1 MKLAGQVTAIALLC
15 IGPASIARENPRL
28 LVLDLLPGEG
38 GPVPEEVRAA
48 SARLWEALG
57 ERSEIE
63 SWTAEVLAREL
74 SRLRPAGLA
83 GTMER
88 ALSLVAQGRE
98 ALKKPNLERAAD
110 DFQSALVLLREK
122 QAFLDDSGP
131 LIQAWLGLGEALL
144 MQKRLPDAR
153 EAFQQA
159 LSLAPGYEPE
169 PSELSER
176 SRKVFESV
184 REATAGQPGGWLR
197 LESTPSGARV
207 EVDGFRVGET
217 PLRREFP
224 VGLHAL
230 RLEAPDHVETRQVME
245 IAAGAETALSI
256 QMKPLA
262 VKAAIA
268 KLEHALRTR
277 PEDPHAAAGELLT
290 LCDRVVIGQLL
301 QLPSGERRLVL
312 AVISAS
318 GSERMIFD
326 WAPGGEAAKS
336 VASRVV
342 ENLNGAPPAP
352 QNETALDF
360 SASYLG
366 RVSAPPVTVVLVTP
380 PPIDF
385 PAPREPH
392 PAPIP
397 GPTPPPAPWW
407 KTWWFWS
414 ATGGAVAVTLAVS
427 LAIGLS
433 GDSRTVQDPDT
444 IRITVQRNP

>member
-1 MKLAGQVTAIALLC
+1 MKLAGQVATIALLC
-15 IGPASIARENPRL
+15 IGSTSVARENPRL
-28 LVLDLLPGEG
+28 LVLDLLPGDG
-38 GPVPEEVRAA
+38 GPAPEEVRTA

-57 ERSEIE
+57 EHAEVE

-74 SRLRPAGLA
+74 SRLRPEGLA
-83 GTMER
+83 VTLER

-98 ALKKPNLERAAD
+98 ALKKPNFERAAD

-169 PSELSER
+169 AVELGER
-176 SRKVFESV
+176 ARKVFESV
-184 REATAGQPGGWLR
+184 REATADQPGGWLR

-224 VGLHAL
+224 TGLHAL
-230 RLEAPDHVETRQVME
+230 RVVAPDHVEARQVME
-245 IAAGAETALSI
+245 IAAGAETALSLRL
-256 QMKPLA
+256 KPLA
-262 VKAAIA
+262 LKAAIE
-268 KLEHALRTR
+268 KLERALRTT
-277 PEDPHAAAGELLT
+277 PDDPHAVAGELLT

-312 AVISAS
+312 AVIAAS
-318 GSERMIFD
+318 GSERMIFA
-326 WAPGGEAAKS
+326 WSPGGDAAEIA
-336 VASRVV
+336 ASRVI

-366 RVSAPPVTVVLVTP
+366 RVSAPPVAVVRVEP
-380 PPIDF
+380 PPIDIPAP
-385 PAPREPH
+385 PAPRPTPVPE
-392 PAPIP
+392 
-397 GPTPPPAPWW
+397 PTPPPAPWW

-433 GDSRTVQDPDT
+433 QSSRTVQDPDT

>member
-15 IGPASIARENPRL
+15 IGPIGVARENPRL

-38 GPVPEEVRAA
+38 GPAPEEVRAA

-74 SRLRPAGLA
+74 SRLRPEGLA
-83 GTMER
+83 GVMER
-88 ALSLVAQGRE
+88 ALALVAQGRE
-98 ALKKPNLERAAD
+98 ALKRPNFERAAD

-169 PSELSER
+169 AIELSER

-184 REATAGQPGGWLR
+184 REATADQPGGFLR

-224 VGLHAL
+224 AGLHAL
-230 RLEAPDHVETRQVME
+230 RLEAPDHVEARQVVE
-245 IAAGAETALSI
+245 IATGAETALSVRL
-256 QMKPLA
+256 KPLP
-262 VKAAIA
+262 VRAAIA
-268 KLEHALRTR
+268 KLERALRTT
-277 PEDPHAAAGELLT
+277 PDDPHAVAGELLS

-318 GSERMIFD
+318 GSERMIFPWTPAGD
-326 WAPGGEAAKS
+326 AAE
-336 VASRVV
+336 VAANRVV

-352 QNETALDF
+352 QNQTALDF
-360 SASYLG
+360 STSYLG
-366 RVSAPPVTVVLVTP
+366 RVSAPPVMVELVNP

-385 PAPREPH
+385 PAPREPR
-392 PAPIP
+392 PAPLP
-397 GPTPPPAPWW
+397 EPPPPPAPWW

-427 LAIGLS
+427 LALGLS
-433 GDSRTVQDPDT
+433 GSSRTVQDPDT
-444 IRITVQRNP
+444 IRITVLRNP